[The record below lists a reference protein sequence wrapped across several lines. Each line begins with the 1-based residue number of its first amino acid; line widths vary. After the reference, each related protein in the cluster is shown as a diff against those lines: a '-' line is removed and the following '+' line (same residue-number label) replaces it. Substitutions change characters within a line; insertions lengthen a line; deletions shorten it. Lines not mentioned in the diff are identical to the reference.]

1 MKYKKIKEIDNP
13 NDLLVIVNK
22 QNKLPDNFTPSN
34 LVLIPKKYCDKKMYI
49 KKEVL
54 KNFIKMYNEIKEEN
68 LNITIISAYRNSDYQ
83 ENLYNNYVKEKGK
96 RYADRCSARKNHSE
110 HQTGLAIDI
119 MGENMD
125 YNLFDK
131 TKEYLWMKDNSHKYG
146 FILRYPKKK
155 EKITGFKFEPWH
167 YRYVGIDIATQIYNK
182 NITLEEYKKIS
193 N

>member
-68 LNITIISAYRNSDYQ
+68 LNITIISAYRN
-83 ENLYNNYVKEKGK
+83 
-96 RYADRCSARKNHSE
+96 
-110 HQTGLAIDI
+110 
-119 MGENMD
+119 
-125 YNLFDK
+125 
-131 TKEYLWMKDNSHKYG
+131 NSY
-146 FILRYPKKK
+146 I
-155 EKITGFKFEPWH
+155 
-167 YRYVGIDIATQIYNK
+167 
-182 NITLEEYKKIS
+182 
-193 N
+193 